1 MEVYSIDELKPR
13 LKKNTCRQVY
23 MGIADTKILAKISN
37 RIAKKS
43 SKVDGVQDLN
53 TRTKILKLPR
63 WKICGG

>member
-1 MEVYSIDELKPR
+1 
-13 LKKNTCRQVY
+13 VY
-23 MGIADTKILAKISN
+23 MGIADTKILAEISN

-43 SKVDGVQDLN
+43 SKADGVQDLN